1 MSLTQSRCEYYQH
14 FSVCC
19 MPLSW
24 AAERHTAFGVV
35 LQIDRAHHT
44 LRVSCLEIP
53 ATWTHGDGFPVRN
66 GKDLDGLQP
75 GTLIDFTVSW
85 RKAPPTRPPFVSI
98 NSRARI
104 QTMAA
109 RQLNLLEVS
118 SGQVP
123 MRQRS

>member
-1 MSLTQSRCEYYQH
+1 
-14 FSVCC
+14 

-53 ATWTHGDGFPVRN
+53 GYMDAMAMDFPVRN

-75 GTLIDFTVSW
+75 GTLIDFTVVVEKGS
-85 RKAPPTRPPFVSI
+85 AY
-98 NSRARI
+98 
-104 QTMAA
+104 AA
-109 RQLNLLEVS
+109 AIRHRR
-118 SGQVP
+118 SGQAETGSVSQAITAHFSQQIELSSLCCTAP
-123 MRQRS
+123 EIRVAFRLAEIMAT